1 MKVLIIDDEPLVRKS
16 LARVFMAQGW
26 DVHIAEGGI
35 EGHKQWVA
43 LKPEVVVLDILMPDL
58 SGPKLLE
65 LSPPA
70 SFVVLISAY
79 KGEYSD
85 KTVKSLGAQMFIA
98 KPFEDIF
105 QTVNII
111 EKEAHAYYSREI

>member
-26 DVHIAEGGI
+26 EVHTAEGGV
-35 EGHKQWVA
+35 EGHKLWVEIA
-43 LKPEVVVLDILMPDL
+43 PEVVVLDILMPDL
-58 SGPKLLE
+58 SGPKVLE
-65 LSPPA
+65 LLPPA

-85 KTVKSLGAQMFIA
+85 KNVKSLGAQMFVA

-105 QTVNII
+105 QTVNSI
-111 EKEAHAYYSREI
+111 EKEAHAYYSG